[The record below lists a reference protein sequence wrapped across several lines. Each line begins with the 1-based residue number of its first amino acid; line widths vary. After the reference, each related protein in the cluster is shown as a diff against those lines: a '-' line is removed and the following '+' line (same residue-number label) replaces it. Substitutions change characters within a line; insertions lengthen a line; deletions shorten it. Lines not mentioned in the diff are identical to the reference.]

1 MRFDRMSALLELVR
15 WQGRGLRHDYSA
27 GRGLLDICYTAA
39 EVGVP
44 VEFIS
49 SGLCVLEAAANRI
62 GASMASVVADFS
74 EVVAYQRA
82 AEDANRDELERAG
95 QEVAARGCVPRDTV
109 LLGDP
114 AVLIGLYGTL
124 RAYHAKTWVVGLPQ
138 GAGAGERSIIE
149 EAVTA
154 VPSEM
159 RFGSQGTSQGL
170 LRRASRNVTVDGE
183 TWLIPGLELLTVQ
196 LAGRVGEPEANPES
210 PSWAQLAAV
219 LKGNKDDVAIDGV
232 LQLAHE
238 VGLRSRVDRG
248 LAIVSIVFPELV
260 RLIPPQNLEI
270 PAWEKIALRV
280 AANRL
285 VHAAVGEEG

>member
-39 EVGVP
+39 KVGVP

-49 SGLCVLEAAANRI
+49 SGLCVLEAAAERI
-62 GASMASVVADFS
+62 GASMATVVADFP

-82 AEDANRDELERAG
+82 ADEANRDDLERAG
-95 QEVAARGCVPRDTV
+95 QEVAARGCAARDAV

-114 AVLIGLYGTL
+114 AVLMGLYGTMKAY
-124 RAYHAKTWVVGLPQ
+124 RARMWVVGLPQ
-138 GAGAGERSIIE
+138 DAGEGERSITE

-154 VPSEM
+154 VPSEV
-159 RFGSQGTSQGL
+159 RFGSMGDLQVL
-170 LRRASRNVTVDGE
+170 LTRASQRVDFNGQ
-183 TWLIPGLELLTVQ
+183 TWRIPSLELLIVQ
-196 LAGRVGEPEANPES
+196 LAARVGEPETSPES

-219 LKGNKDDVAIDGV
+219 LKGNKDEVSIDEV
-232 LQLAHE
+232 LRLADE
-238 VGLRSRVDRG
+238 TGLRTRVDRG
-248 LAIVSIVFPELV
+248 LAIAQIVFPELD
-260 RLIPPQNLEI
+260 RLVAPKRLEI
-270 PAWEKIALRV
+270 PGWEKAALRV

-285 VHAAVGEEG
+285 VHAAVDEES